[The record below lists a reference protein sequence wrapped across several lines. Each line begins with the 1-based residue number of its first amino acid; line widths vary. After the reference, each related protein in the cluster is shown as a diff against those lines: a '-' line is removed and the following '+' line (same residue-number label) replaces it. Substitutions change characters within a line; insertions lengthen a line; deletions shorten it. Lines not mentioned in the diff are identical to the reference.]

1 MNFVTLPTI
10 HSYRKS
16 TLTMILAALVG
27 IVMML
32 AFAHAQDTSTVQTDQ
47 AVKEIKTA
55 KADTLGDYLTD
66 ANGRALYLFLVDT
79 SKMSNC
85 ADACAT
91 TWPPVLVSAASDLP
105 KITEGMDQSLLGTVE
120 RGDGTVQLTYNGWP
134 LYYYAGDVA
143 TGDVNGQGLNDKWYL
158 LTPQGVGVSITAGEL
173 GGGPAPEAAA
183 Q

>member
-1 MNFVTLPTI
+1 MTLTTR

-16 TLTMILAALVG
+16 TLTMLLAAVVG
-27 IVMML
+27 TVMMML
-32 AFAHAQDTSTVQTDQ
+32 ALAHAQDTSTAQTNQ
-47 AVKEIKTA
+47 AVSEIKTA

-85 ADACAT
+85 TDACAT
-91 TWPPVLVSAASDLP
+91 TWPPVLVSDASDLP
-105 KITEGMDQSLLGTVE
+105 KIAEGMDQSLLGTVE

-143 TGDVNGQGLNDKWYL
+143 TSDVNGQGLNDKWYL
-158 LTPQGVGVSITAGEL
+158 VTLEGMGTSITAGEL
-173 GGGPAPEAAA
+173 GGGPAPEATA